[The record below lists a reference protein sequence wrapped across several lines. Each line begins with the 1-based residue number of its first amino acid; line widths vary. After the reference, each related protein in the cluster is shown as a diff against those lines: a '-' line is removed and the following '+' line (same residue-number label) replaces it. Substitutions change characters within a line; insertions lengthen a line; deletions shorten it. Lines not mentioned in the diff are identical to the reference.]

1 MKELLKLLILLS
13 ISFATFGAIDDK
25 TPISRALEFNKWYI
39 NQINKDIYPISAG
52 HEIDNFVTSDTMKKL
67 RHAQDPKYADDEF
80 YDADF
85 FIKAQYIGDDWPT
98 NVTVVSSDY
107 DPVCVNVYVSFGKK
121 RDHIVVDCMVREG
134 GRWRVQ
140 SVVGHEIYH
149 NSNLQ

>member
-1 MKELLKLLILLS
+1 MKKLLILIF
-13 ISFATFGAIDDK
+13 ISFATFAAVDDK
-25 TPISRALEFNKWYI
+25 TPIARAFEFNKWYI
-39 NQINKDIYPISAG
+39 NQINKDIYPISSG
-52 HEIDNFVTSDTMKKL
+52 HEIDSFVTSDTMKKL

-121 RDHIVVDCMVREG
+121 QDHTVVDCMVQENG
-134 GRWRVQ
+134 IWKVQ
-140 SVVGHEIYH
+140 SVVGYEIYH
-149 NSNLQ
+149 NGSLQ